1 MSTSA
6 EQLKRTIRWLQVY
19 AALMTVALAMLFV
32 RSGTA
37 TDDVLRVR
45 GLVIEDDAGR
55 ERILIGAPIP
65 EAANRV
71 RTDEARVRE
80 IWGPRFPD
88 EEQYMGYYQ
97 DYDHSTNG
105 LVILSE
111 DGFDRLVLGDPVS
124 DPNIGKRIGPSTG
137 LVINDAEGFE
147 RSGYGLLEVNG
158 VYRVVLGLDSD
169 RAREGLVLI
178 LDDQGTVG
186 VHVGD
191 GQDRIFLGNAPTG
204 FGMPGLEEPFQGL
217 LVTRDGQIV
226 HELNFA
232 RDR

>member
-1 MSTSA
+1 
-6 EQLKRTIRWLQVY
+6 
-19 AALMTVALAMLFV
+19 MTVALAMLFV

-37 TDDVLRVR
+37 TDGVLRVR
-45 GLVIEDDAGR
+45 GLVIEDAAGR

-124 DPNIGKRIGPSTG
+124 DPNIGRRIGPSTG

-147 RSGYGLLEVNG
+147 RSGYGLLDVNG
-158 VYRVVLGLDSD
+158 LYRVVLGPRFGSWPGGSRVDS
-169 RAREGLVLI
+169 RR
-178 LDDQGTVG
+178 
-186 VHVGD
+186 
-191 GQDRIFLGNAPTG
+191 
-204 FGMPGLEEPFQGL
+204 PG
-217 LVTRDGQIV
+217 
-226 HELNFA
+226 
-232 RDR
+232 